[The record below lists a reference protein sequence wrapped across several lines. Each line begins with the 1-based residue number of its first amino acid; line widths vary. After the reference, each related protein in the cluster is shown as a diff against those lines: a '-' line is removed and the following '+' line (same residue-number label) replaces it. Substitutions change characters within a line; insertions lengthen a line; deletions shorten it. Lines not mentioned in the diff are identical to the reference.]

1 MANGKQLD
9 AELKI
14 SGELDESL
22 KRAIKTAEE
31 NMGKLSEAAKKS
43 EGSMGALNEMVKKQ
57 GRTLKAAQAQY
68 ASYVL
73 NGDQA
78 SAEARELAN
87 GIAALNADLEKNK
100 SALRAAQ
107 SAAEGLTSEYG
118 DLDSNA
124 TRANQGLKDNG
135 DNANRANSN
144 FDALKGAAA
153 TLASAGFAVMVS
165 KATDAARAVWDL
177 AEQTREFRQD
187 LSSLETAYGQA
198 NFSAKT
204 ATKTFESL
212 YAIFGEDDRAVETA
226 NNIARMAKNQQDLN
240 NWVTITQGAW
250 GIYQDALPVENLA
263 EAAGETAKT
272 GKVVG
277 GLADA
282 LNWSSKAA
290 EMFAQYMGGDVATA
304 EDAFNVALSECST
317 EQERQALIT
326 STLLEL
332 YGDAAGEYEKN
343 AGSLMEANKQ
353 AIKAQEAQAKLGEI
367 IEPVTTAWQGMKIE
381 LMEAVAPALEIV
393 AEKAQQVMEWL
404 QEHPAVMTAI
414 VTALGLLAGAIT
426 IITGVVAVYTAVQL
440 LANAALLPVVG
451 IILGIVTVIGL
462 AIAAGVWLAD
472 NWDTIKNKAQEV
484 WQAVVSTWQ
493 SLVARLQAIWDTITT
508 NLSNAWTNI
517 KNKASSFAKG
527 VVNNIK
533 SSWDKLTG
541 ILTAPFKSVI
551 GFIDSVGDKLGGL
564 LSKAKSTGSGII
576 DSLPHL
582 ATGGF
587 TSGVSIAGEAGTE
600 AVISFDPRYR
610 MENLRYWKQAG
621 KLLGA
626 DSGGYKLSSVGTT
639 NHSTMIDGVTFAP
652 NITVTGNAEKQDII
666 DAIRATYPEFIDLIE
681 EVLADRE
688 VGAYA

>member
-22 KRAIKTAEE
+22 KRAIKTAEK

-57 GRTLKAAQAQY
+57 SRTLKAAQSQY

-73 NGDQA
+73 NGEQA
-78 SAEARELAN
+78 STEARELAN

-107 SAAEGLTSEYG
+107 SAAEGLASEYG

-144 FDALKGAAA
+144 FDTLKGAAA

-165 KATDAARAVWDL
+165 KATDAARTVWDL
-177 AEQTREFRQD
+177 AEQTRDFRQD

-198 NFSAKT
+198 NFGAET

-353 AIKAQEAQAKLGEI
+353 AVRAQEAQAKLGEI

-426 IITGVVAVYTAVQL
+426 IVTGVVAVYTAVQL

-472 NWDTIKNKAQEV
+472 NWDKIRVKAQEV
-484 WQAVVSTWQ
+484 WQVVVSTWQ
-493 SLVARLQAIWDTITT
+493 SLIASLQVIWDTITT
-508 NLSNAWTNI
+508 NLSNVWTNI

-551 GFIDSVGDKLGGL
+551 GFIDTVGNKLSGL

-576 DSLPHL
+576 DSLPHF

-587 TSGVSIAGEAGTE
+587 TNGLSIAGEAGTE

-621 KLLGA
+621 RLLGA
-626 DSGGYKLSSVGTT
+626 NSDGYKLSGVGHTSRSTT
-639 NHSTMIDGVTFAP
+639 IDGVTFAP

-681 EVLADRE
+681 EVLADIE
-688 VGAYA
+688 VGAYV

>member
-22 KRAIKTAEE
+22 RRAIKTAEE

-57 GRTLKAAQAQY
+57 GHTLKAAQAQY

-78 SAEARELAN
+78 SAEAKELAN
-87 GIAALNADLEKNK
+87 GIVALTADLEKNK
-100 SALRAAQ
+100 IALRAAQ
-107 SAAEGLTSEYG
+107 SAAAGLASEYG

-135 DNANRANSN
+135 NNANRASSN
-144 FDALKGAAA
+144 FDTLKGAAA
-153 TLASAGFAVMVS
+153 TLASAGFAMMVS
-165 KATDAARAVWDL
+165 KATDAARAVWGL
-177 AEQTREFRQD
+177 ADQTREFRQD
-187 LSSLETAYGQA
+187 LASLETAYGQA
-198 NFSAKT
+198 NFGAKT

-212 YAIFGEDDRAVETA
+212 YAIFGEDDRAIETA

-250 GIYQDALPVENLA
+250 GVYQDALPVENLA

-343 AGSLMEANKQ
+343 AGSLMGANKQ

-426 IITGVVAVYTAVQL
+426 IITGVVAAYTVVQL

-472 NWDTIKNKAQEV
+472 NWDKIRVKAQEV

-493 SLVARLQAIWDTITT
+493 GLIASLQVIWDTITL

-527 VVNNIK
+527 VVNSIK
-533 SSWDKLTG
+533 SSWGNLTS

-551 GFIDSVGDKLGGL
+551 GFIDTVGNKLSGL

-576 DSLPHL
+576 DSLPHF

-587 TSGVSIAGEAGTE
+587 TNGLSIAGEAGTE

-639 NHSTMIDGVTFAP
+639 NHSTTIDGVTFAP
-652 NITVTGNAEKQDII
+652 NITVTGNAEKQDVI

-688 VGAYA
+688 VGAYV

>member
-1 MANGKQLD
+1 
-9 AELKI
+9 
-14 SGELDESL
+14 
-22 KRAIKTAEE
+22 
-31 NMGKLSEAAKKS
+31 
-43 EGSMGALNEMVKKQ
+43 
-57 GRTLKAAQAQY
+57 
-68 ASYVL
+68 
-73 NGDQA
+73 
-78 SAEARELAN
+78 
-87 GIAALNADLEKNK
+87 
-100 SALRAAQ
+100 
-107 SAAEGLTSEYG
+107 
-118 DLDSNA
+118 
-124 TRANQGLKDNG
+124 
-135 DNANRANSN
+135 
-144 FDALKGAAA
+144 
-153 TLASAGFAVMVS
+153 
-165 KATDAARAVWDL
+165 
-177 AEQTREFRQD
+177 
-187 LSSLETAYGQA
+187 
-198 NFSAKT
+198 
-204 ATKTFESL
+204 
-212 YAIFGEDDRAVETA
+212 
-226 NNIARMAKNQQDLN
+226 MAKNQQDLN

-353 AIKAQEAQAKLGEI
+353 AVRAQEAQAKLGEI

-426 IITGVVAVYTAVQL
+426 IVTGVVAVYTAVQL

-472 NWDTIKNKAQEV
+472 NWDKIRVKAQEV
-484 WQAVVSTWQ
+484 WQVVVSTWQ
-493 SLVARLQAIWDTITT
+493 SLIASLQVIWDTITT
-508 NLSNAWTNI
+508 NLSNVWTNI

-551 GFIDSVGDKLGGL
+551 GFIDTVGNKLSGL

-576 DSLPHL
+576 DSLPHF

-587 TSGVSIAGEAGTE
+587 TNGLSIAGEAGTE

-621 KLLGA
+621 RLLGA
-626 DSGGYKLSSVGTT
+626 NSDGYKLSGVGHTSRSTT
-639 NHSTMIDGVTFAP
+639 IDGVTFAP

-681 EVLADRE
+681 EVLADIE
-688 VGAYA
+688 VGAYV

>member
-1 MANGKQLD
+1 MANGKQFD

-414 VTALGLLAGAIT
+414 VTSLGLLAGAIT

-472 NWDTIKNKAQEV
+472 NWDKIRVKAQEV
-484 WQAVVSTWQ
+484 WQVVVSTWQ
-493 SLVARLQAIWDTITT
+493 SLIASLQVIWDTITT

-587 TSGVSIAGEAGTE
+587 TNGLSIAGEAGTE

-639 NHSTMIDGVTFAP
+639 NHSTTIDGVTFAP